1 MRGLV
6 DTERLFLAIALPG
19 SARNCMA
26 ERVRIV
32 AKPAERVRW
41 VPIEN
46 VHITLKFLGET
57 PAAQRSTIEATME
70 RVVASVPPLGLAI
83 TGVKVVRRGRRPQ
96 MVWATVADTNGR
108 LQRLHDRT
116 ERLLESEG
124 FAREVRSFSP
134 HITLARVRDGVARWE
149 QESLENWTAT
159 QRDVPS
165 IPFHVAEVLLMKS
178 ELKPQG
184 AEYMVCRRFGLRGT

>member
-6 DTERLFLAIALPG
+6 DTERLFLAIALSD
-19 SARNCMA
+19 SARNRMA
-26 ERVRIV
+26 ERIRLV
-32 AKPAERVRW
+32 AKHADRVRW

-46 VHITLKFLGET
+46 VHITLKFFGET
-57 PAAQRSTIEATME
+57 PAAQKSTIEATME
-70 RVVASVPPLGLAI
+70 RVVANVPPLDLAI

-96 MVWATVADTNGR
+96 MVWATVADTDGR
-108 LQRLHDRT
+108 LQQLHGRT
-116 ERLLESEG
+116 ERLLERDG

-134 HITLARVRDGVARWE
+134 HITLARVRDRVAQWE
-149 QESLENWTAT
+149 QESLENWAAI

-165 IPFHVAEVLLMKS
+165 IPFHVTEVLLMKS

-184 AEYMVCRRFGLRGT
+184 AEYTVCRRFGLQGT

>member
-1 MRGLV
+1 
-6 DTERLFLAIALPG
+6 
-19 SARNCMA
+19 MA
-26 ERVRIV
+26 KH
-32 AKPAERVRW
+32 ADRVRW

-46 VHITLKFLGET
+46 VHITLKFFGET

-70 RVVASVPPLGLAI
+70 RVVASVPPLELAI

-96 MVWATVADTNGR
+96 MVWATVADTDGR

-134 HITLARVRDGVARWE
+134 HSTLARVRDGVAQWE
-149 QESLENWTAT
+149 QESLENWAAT
-159 QRDVPS
+159 QREMPP
-165 IPFHVAEVLLMKS
+165 IPFQVAEVLLMKS

-184 AEYMVCRRFGLRGT
+184 AEYTVCRRFGLRGT